1 MAARRKLSAAW
12 TVFGALAPLWMFSP
26 GPGTLDNP
34 VVDDGRVF
42 ATFHTFS
49 ESRLYALALATGKE
63 QWHRPIEMTGILVAA
78 RGRLLFM
85 DRDKSLHSI
94 DAATGRDL
102 WTAPVFFFLAA
113 GDSGI
118 YVLDSDRRLAI
129 LDDSTGRVAR
139 RTGVRG
145 DELTATS
152 SILAFIGR
160 DRVYLQDGSALH
172 ALNVV
177 SGRPLWTY
185 KTTSPAQAED
195 NGTVYFTTNVLT
207 MLDAATGALRGELP
221 LRNFKLAP
229 YGGLAVTRPHGL
241 LAGFSGSAHNALC
254 AVQPQTGRSM
264 WCSDWNFEYFGAPAH
279 RRRHSPATLYAF
291 PATSSPAGAG
301 AS

>member
-152 SILAFIGR
+152 SSWRSSGET
-160 DRVYLQDGSALH
+160 
-172 ALNVV
+172 V
-177 SGRPLWTY
+177 S
-185 KTTSPAQAED
+185 TSR
-195 NGTVYFTTNVLT
+195 T
-207 MLDAATGALRGELP
+207 AAPCTP
-221 LRNFKLAP
+221 
-229 YGGLAVTRPHGL
+229 
-241 LAGFSGSAHNALC
+241 S
-254 AVQPQTGRSM
+254 
-264 WCSDWNFEYFGAPAH
+264 
-279 RRRHSPATLYAF
+279 
-291 PATSSPAGAG
+291 TSSQDVRCGRTKPPAPRKRRTTAR
-301 AS
+301 STSQRMS